1 MASNPKILI
10 YGYGN
15 PGRQDDG
22 LGAAFIAAI
31 EKWIAEQ
38 EITHIAL
45 DTNYQLNIEDAHLI
59 SGYDKVVF
67 VDATIEP
74 IDSFSFTKVIPSDA
88 KVEFTMHAVSP
99 AFVVDLCQKI
109 FENMPEAW
117 LLHLKGYNWDFEEKL
132 SEKAKENL
140 SAALNFFY
148 HIIAKEVDWQEIN
161 NEI

>member
-1 MASNPKILI
+1 MASKPKILI

-31 EKWIAEQ
+31 EKWAAEQ
-38 EITHIAL
+38 KVENIVL

-59 SGYDKVVF
+59 SAYDKVIF

-74 IDSFSFTKVIPSDA
+74 IESYSFTKVIPSDA

-109 FENMPEAW
+109 FGNTPEAW
-117 LLHLKGYNWDFEEKL
+117 LLHLKGYQWEFEERL
-132 SEKAKENL
+132 SDQAKENL

-148 HIIAKEVDWQEIN
+148 EIIFRELDWQEIIN
-161 NEI
+161 

>member
-1 MASNPKILI
+1 MATKPKILI

-22 LGAAFIAAI
+22 LGAAFITEA
-31 EKWIAEQ
+31 EQWIAKQKIE
-38 EITHIAL
+38 HIAL
-45 DTNYQLNIEDAHLI
+45 DTNYQLNIEDAQLI
-59 SGYDKVVF
+59 SEYDKVIF
-67 VDATIEP
+67 VDASIEQ
-74 IDSFSFTKVIPSDA
+74 IDSYSFTKVIPSDA

-109 FENMPEAW
+109 FDKTPEAF

-148 HIIAKEVDWQEIN
+148 QLIDEKVEW
-161 NEI
+161 NEIIN

>member
-1 MASNPKILI
+1 MASISKILI

-22 LGAAFIAAI
+22 LGAAFIADI

-38 EITHIAL
+38 KVENIAL
-45 DTNYQLNIEDAHLI
+45 DTNYQLNIEDAYLI
-59 SGYDKVVF
+59 SGYDKVIF

-74 IDSFSFTKVIPSDA
+74 IESFSFTKVIPSDA

-109 FENMPEAW
+109 FGNTPEVW

-140 SAALNFFY
+140 SAAMNFFY
-148 HIIAKEVDWQEIN
+148 EIIFRELDWQEIIN
-161 NEI
+161 

>member
-1 MASNPKILI
+1 MASKPKILI

-31 EKWIAEQ
+31 EKWAAEQ
-38 EITHIAL
+38 KVENIVL

-59 SGYDKVVF
+59 SAYDKVIF

-74 IDSFSFTKVIPSDA
+74 IESYSFTKVIPSDA

-99 AFVVDLCQKI
+99 AFVVDLCQKL
-109 FENMPEAW
+109 FGDTPETW
-117 LLHLKGYNWDFEEKL
+117 LLHLKGYNWEFEERL
-132 SEKAKENL
+132 SDQAKENL

-148 HIIAKEVDWQEIN
+148 EIIFRELDWQEIIN
-161 NEI
+161 